1 MFGNTWKF
9 ERTTCNWLRRF
20 LNALRAANQWTLQM
34 NDFTVTTSRVDGFEG
49 FRNAVHGSHVDVM
62 QLQRGR
68 LSGVLAHIGAG
79 NFSLSV
85 GSFSVGLRTQR
96 TSSDPKL
103 IIGMLLGA
111 ENRVTHWSYD
121 MDPGDVLVI
130 PPGVDHDGRFHGAA
144 SYAALRLDLSDV
156 AGVFGA
162 ESWLGDPTNW
172 SRKDCY
178 RADPRIAGQAIA
190 SLREIVSRLVDSDAR
205 VSPQAVDFW
214 QRTIIDVVTT
224 TVRQSRPSGTT
235 ETIPSAMRVTQ
246 KAEHYIEA
254 AGSRPV
260 HISEICAECGVSRRS
275 LHRAFEEVLGVGPAT
290 FLQRKRLCDIHS
302 ALRDSDPATTT
313 IGEIALQHGFLNL
326 GRFSG
331 YYRALFDEYPS
342 ETFSKRYSARGRP
355 RLAEPVATST
365 AAPPASRS
373 ASWRRRDYARC

>member
-1 MFGNTWKF
+1 MDD
-9 ERTTCNWLRRF
+9 L
-20 LNALRAANQWTLQM
+20 
-34 NDFTVTTSRVDGFEG
+34 TVITSRVDGFEG

-68 LSGVLAHIGAG
+68 FRGLLTHIGAG
-79 NFSLSV
+79 DFSLSV

-103 IIGMLLGA
+103 IVGMLLGA

-156 AGVFGA
+156 AGVFGR
-162 ESWLGDPTNW
+162 ENRMGDPTNW
-172 SRKDCY
+172 NRKDCY
-178 RADPRIAGQAIA
+178 RADPRIGGRAIA
-190 SLREIVSRLVDSDAR
+190 KLREIVSRLADPNAR
-205 VSPQAVDFW
+205 ISPKAVEFW
-214 QRTIIDVVTT
+214 RRTIIDVVTA
-224 TVRQSRPSGTT
+224 TVQHSQSSGMT
-235 ETIPSAMRVTQ
+235 EMIPSATRVTQ
-246 KAEHYIEA
+246 RAEQYIET

-275 LHRAFEEVLGVGPAT
+275 LHRAFDEVLGIGPVT

-313 IGEIALQHGFLNL
+313 IAEIALQHGFLNL

-331 YYRALFDEYPS
+331 YYRTLFDEYPS
-342 ETFSKRYSARGRP
+342 ETFGKRYPGRSR
-355 RLAEPVATST
+355 RLAEPAATSN
-365 AAPPASRS
+365 AALPASRS
-373 ASWRRRDYARC
+373 ASLPRRDYARC